1 MTKKLE
7 DEFNLPP
14 MNNTPFDSGVTDE
27 AETADE
33 VVENMTPTEI
43 QQVIATADKIDS
55 ALPAVTGIE
64 TLDRDMDEYAQKAMT
79 TFDDLV
85 ALGNNVEDRH
95 AALIFDVASKMMG
108 NAITAKTE
116 KMNKKLKMIDLQ
128 LRKAKMDRDGMKD
141 GGPMIAADADQI
153 ASDRNSM
160 IESLKTIADS
170 MKKDK

>member
-7 DEFNLPP
+7 EEFNLPP
-14 MNNTPFDSGVTDE
+14 IDLNTTPDVE
-27 AETADE
+27 EPHE
-33 VVENMTPTEI
+33 VMTTEEI
-43 QQVIATADKIDS
+43 QDVIATADKIDS
-55 ALPAVTGIE
+55 ALPAVTGLQS
-64 TLDRDMDEYAQKAMT
+64 LDRDMDEYAAKAME

-95 AALIFDVASKMMG
+95 AAMVFDVASKMMG

-141 GGPMIAADADQI
+141 GGPMLHADADQI

>member
-7 DEFNLPP
+7 EEFNLPP
-14 MNNTPFDSGVTDE
+14 IEKDKVTTE
-27 AETADE
+27 LTMAPE
-33 VVENMTPTEI
+33 EI

-55 ALPAVTGIE
+55 ALPQVTGLNS
-64 TLDRDMDEYAQKAMT
+64 LDTDMDNYAQKAMD

-95 AALIFDVASKMMG
+95 AALIFDVASKMMN

-128 LRKAKMDRDGMKD
+128 LKKARLDKD
-141 GGPMIAADADQI
+141 NIDANGTIIHHDSEQV

-170 MKKDK
+170 LKKDK

>member
-1 MTKKLE
+1 M
-7 DEFNLPP
+7 D
-14 MNNTPFDSGVTDE
+14 NTPYDAGVTE
-27 AETADE
+27 ETETADE
-33 VVENMTPTEI
+33 VMKPTEM
-43 QQVIATADKIDS
+43 QEVIATADKIDG
-55 ALPAVTGIE
+55 ALPAVTGLQS
-64 TLDRDMDEYAQKAMT
+64 LDKDMDEYAAKAMNS
-79 TFDDLV
+79 FDVLV

-141 GGPMIAADADQI
+141 GGPMIHADADQI

>member
-1 MTKKLE
+1 
-7 DEFNLPP
+7 
-14 MNNTPFDSGVTDE
+14 MNNTPYDAGVTEE

-33 VVENMTPTEI
+33 VMTPIEM
-43 QQVIATADKIDS
+43 QEVIATADKIDG
-55 ALPAVTGIE
+55 ALPAVTGLQS
-64 TLDRDMDEYAQKAMT
+64 LDKDMDEYAAKAMN

-141 GGPMIAADADQI
+141 GGPMIHADADQI